1 MNTDALAF
9 LNYQPAKNQ
18 IKSKSQPIRILL
30 ESSAEM
36 ETSCDDDAV
45 VYFGPL
51 LWPTTTH
58 WPLLISTVSTNVCL
72 PYYEKNLIGLLCV
85 LCVKQAETSI
95 SSFVI
100 ERKEKKKLRV
110 AFKQMRL

>member
-9 LNYQPAKNQ
+9 LNIISQQ
-18 IKSKSQPIRILL
+18 RIKSKSQPIRILL

-51 LWPTTTH
+51 L
-58 WPLLISTVSTNVCL
+58 
-72 PYYEKNLIGLLCV
+72 
-85 LCVKQAETSI
+85 
-95 SSFVI
+95 
-100 ERKEKKKLRV
+100 
-110 AFKQMRL
+110 